1 MGKTEDTKNKTKE
14 TKPKTGKTTSTAKK
28 STVKGTVKKS
38 TPVKKTVKAEKKP
51 IPLIIIF
58 TTIIVMVL
66 IDVFSINFSSIFLI
80 LIGAVV
86 GLIVYCIN
94 QYKEKQKPIEP
105 IASNEDEKEVDKD
118 EHLS

>member
-1 MGKTEDTKNKTKE
+1 M
-14 TKPKTGKTTSTAKK
+14 AKQVNVIK
-28 STVKGTVKKS
+28 MFI
-38 TPVKKTVKAEKKP
+38 KAEKKP

-80 LIGAVV
+80 LIGAIV

-105 IASNEDEKEVDKD
+105 VASNDEKEVDKD

>member
-1 MGKTEDTKNKTKE
+1 MFI
-14 TKPKTGKTTSTAKK
+14 
-28 STVKGTVKKS
+28 
-38 TPVKKTVKAEKKP
+38 KAEKKP

-80 LIGAVV
+80 LIGAAV

-105 IASNEDEKEVDKD
+105 VVSNDEKEVDKD